1 MPEARENREHAM
13 ATETVDPPTEW
24 TNREELVAFYRD
36 HLHHLEQGTL
46 TTTQLDMTR
55 QFYMEFLMTHNPTAF
70 SSDRDLLRFMTL
82 GWYIYTYVIGDNA
95 TSVFQPETALD
106 DRELTQASNW
116 ASSTLVH
123 EH

>member
-1 MPEARENREHAM
+1 MTDTREHAN
-13 ATETVDPPTEW
+13 TPPAGNPGGDSTEW
-24 TNREELVAFYRD
+24 TNREELIAFYRD
-36 HLHHLEQGTL
+36 HLYHLERGTL
-46 TTTQLDMTR
+46 TSTQLDMTR

-95 TSVFQPETALD
+95 TSVFHPEAALD

-116 ASSTLVH
+116 ASSTLAN